1 MPCALIPHSA
11 FRIPKPATM
20 RLDAW
25 LTEHEL
31 FPSRTRA
38 RQAIEAGVV
47 RVNGAVVTKPSLLI
61 TTDDRVEA
69 DTRIF
74 RYVSRGGYKLEKAI
88 RDFGLD
94 FLHKVVL
101 DVGAST
107 GGFTD
112 CALQHGAQKVYAVDV
127 GAGQL
132 HDSLATNPRVT
143 SLENTDIRN
152 VTPEMLGEQADWI
165 AVDAS
170 FISLRHILPVL
181 PALLAPGG
189 GVVALVKPQFE
200 QAERKRFS
208 GGVIR
213 DERVRRQ
220 TLEQVERY
228 ATVAGFHV
236 QDMTPTDAEEGKNQ
250 EFLLWLIRTP

>member
-1 MPCALIPHSA
+1 
-11 FRIPKPATM
+11 M

-25 LTEHEL
+25 LTEHGL
-31 FPSRTRA
+31 FSSRTRA
-38 RQAIEAGVV
+38 RQAIEAGAV
-47 RVNGAVVTKPSLLI
+47 RVNGAEVTKPSQLI

-69 DTRIF
+69 DTNMF

-88 RDFGLD
+88 REFQLD
-94 FLHKVVL
+94 FQHKVVL

-112 CALQHGAQKVYAVDV
+112 CALQHGARKVYAVDV

-132 HDSLATNPRVT
+132 HDSLTTHPGVV
-143 SLENTDIRN
+143 SLDNTDIRD
-152 VTPEMLGEQADWI
+152 VTPDTLGEQADWI

-181 PALLAPGG
+181 PALLAPDG
-189 GVVALVKPQFE
+189 GVIALVKPQFE
-200 QAERKRFS
+200 QTERKRFS

-213 DERVRRQ
+213 DVRVRQQ

-228 ATVAGFHV
+228 AALAGFRV
-236 QDMTPTDAEEGKNQ
+236 QAMTPTDAEEGKNQ
-250 EFLLWLIRTP
+250 EFLLWLIRVP